1 MKNHLEKLSQL
12 AAQSANSAGRGLSSV
27 QKMAHDLTHDVA
39 QGVGKDA
46 LSKASAAT
54 AIALAAGK
62 SVQQSLTNVIAH
74 ETTQALVEN
83 VKEKSLQLA
92 DSATQGA
99 KVVGTHVIDSGKKID
114 DKLEENHVEIK
125 EKAETV
131 SMGMGIVAGVAA
143 GAALIGPPIVVA
155 AAPIV
160 GAAATV
166 TGAVAG
172 SAFFYSKWKAK
183 KGQACEQNDV
193 PTESAQTK
201 DGLTK
206 RDK

>member
-1 MKNHLEKLSQL
+1 MKDRFEKLSQL
-12 AAQSANSAGRGLSSV
+12 ALQSAQSAGRGLLDV
-27 QKMAHDLTHDVA
+27 QNKA
-39 QGVGKDA
+39 QDISKDA
-46 LSKASAAT
+46 FSKSKAASSF
-54 AIALAAGK
+54 ALAAGK

-92 DSATQGA
+92 DSATHGA
-99 KVVGTHVIDSGKKID
+99 KVVGTHVIDSVKKLE

-125 EKAETV
+125 EKTETV
-131 SMGMGIVAGVAA
+131 SMGLGLAAGVAA
-143 GAALIGPPIVVA
+143 GAALIGPPIIVA
-155 AAPIV
+155 AAPVI

-183 KGQACEQNDV
+183 KGQVSEQSDAPAESTQTIDR
-193 PTESAQTK
+193 PTKLDE
-201 DGLTK
+201 
-206 RDK
+206 